1 PPFALQIRA
10 MRAYHNLLVVE
21 KGDNTQPSNAA
32 YNLNSATA
40 ARALKTMESQTRR
53 APTPQGIANLSY
65 VYAVGGDHTRAREV
79 VDEALA
85 KWPDDPS
92 LLHAGFLAAS
102 RRGDHQQR
110 VDYLERLR
118 RLEPENAVLL
128 ANRVRREGSVAASI
142 ASELSADQITAKL
155 EAATDQPR
163 QGQLAEAE
171 VLYVETLALEPQN
184 FDALNRRGIL
194 KYQLG

>member
-1 PPFALQIRA
+1 
-10 MRAYHNLLVVE
+10 
-21 KGDNTQPSNAA
+21 
-32 YNLNSATA
+32 
-40 ARALKTMESQTRR
+40 MESQTRR

-118 RLEPENAVLL
+118 RLDPENAML
-128 ANRVRREGSVAASI
+128 AHKVRREGSVAAGS
-142 ASELSADQITAKL
+142 ANELAADESTGKL
-155 EAATDQPR
+155 EAATDQHR
-163 QGQLAEAE
+163 QGQLDEAE
-171 VLYVETLALEPQN
+171 VLYVEILALEPQN

-194 KYQLG
+194 KHQLGQLDAAHDLLVKAVARNP